1 MNKDIFKTPD
11 KRWKDFDLNFST
23 HPDTEDLTFLIDDN
37 AIKRSVKNLIFT
49 NRTEKLFNPT
59 FGSDITS
66 MLFEDIDIVGVS
78 FIKDTIF
85 KLLHTYEPRIITS
98 DIRVSSLSNNLRV
111 TIEYRIISKPEE
123 LQVIETLIER
133 TR

>member
-59 FGSDITS
+59 FGSDI
-66 MLFEDIDIVGVS
+66 
-78 FIKDTIF
+78 
-85 KLLHTYEPRIITS
+85 
-98 DIRVSSLSNNLRV
+98 RVSSLSNNLRV